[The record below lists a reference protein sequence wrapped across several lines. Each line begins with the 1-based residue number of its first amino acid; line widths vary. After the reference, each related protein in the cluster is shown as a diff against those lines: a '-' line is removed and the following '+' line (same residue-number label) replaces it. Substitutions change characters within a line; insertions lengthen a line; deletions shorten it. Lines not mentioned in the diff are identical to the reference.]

1 MSDAS
6 YLVPYEEYATDR
18 FEEKKS
24 KFIGELFR
32 VETQEDAVARLNE
45 VKAKY
50 RDARHHCYAYIIRE
64 GNYMRYSDDGE
75 PQGTA
80 GMPILEVL
88 RHAGVTNVCCVVTR
102 YFGGILLG
110 TGGLARAY
118 TKGAQIALRAAG
130 LSRMD
135 RYSTMLL
142 CCPYSLHDSIQKL
155 LPQFDA
161 SVEDIE
167 YGADVTLTIALP
179 EGAED
184 ALNTALMDATAGTVM
199 AEYIESRFMGRKV
212 TDDAET
218 EDE

>member
-1 MSDAS
+1 MGDSS
-6 YLVPYEEYATDR
+6 YLVPYEVYATDR
-18 FEEKKS
+18 FEEKRS
-24 KFIGELFR
+24 KFIGEMFR
-32 VETQEDAVARLNE
+32 VETPEQAVEKINE

-118 TKGAQIALRAAG
+118 TKGAQIALQAAG
-130 LSRMD
+130 LSQMD
-135 RYSTMLL
+135 RYSQMLL
-142 CCPYSLHDSIQKL
+142 SCPYNLLDAIQKI
-155 LPQFDA
+155 LPA
-161 SVEDIE
+161 HEATVEDTD
-167 YGADVTLTIALP
+167 YGVDVTLTIALP
-179 EGAED
+179 EGGEE
-184 ALNTALMDATAGTVM
+184 ALNTALMDASAGQVT
-199 AEYIESRFMGRKV
+199 AEYIESRFMGRRV
-212 TDDAET
+212 
-218 EDE
+218 

>member
-1 MSDAS
+1 MSDSS
-6 YLVPYEEYATDR
+6 YLVPYEVHATDR

-24 KFIGELFR
+24 KFIGDLWR
-32 VETQEDAVARLNE
+32 VETPEEAVEKINE
-45 VKAKY
+45 IKAKY

-75 PQGTA
+75 PGGTA

-118 TKGAQIALRAAG
+118 TRGAQIALEAAG
-130 LSRMD
+130 ISKMD
-135 RYSTMLL
+135 RYSLMLL
-142 CCPYSLHDSIQKL
+142 SCPYSMHDSIQKL
-155 LPQFDA
+155 LA
-161 SVEDIE
+161 EHEVGIEDID
-167 YGADVTLTIALP
+167 YGADVTLTITVQ
-179 EGAED
+179 EGGED
-184 ALNTALMDATAGTVM
+184 ALNRALMDATAGSVS

-212 TDDAET
+212 TEA
-218 EDE
+218 

>member
-1 MSDAS
+1 MSES
-6 YLVPYEEYATDR
+6 RYLVPYEEHATDR

-24 KFIGELFR
+24 KFIGDIYR
-32 VETQEDAVARLNE
+32 VETPEQAIEKLNE
-45 VKAKY
+45 VKNKY
-50 RDARHHCYAYIIRE
+50 RDARHHCFAYIIRE

-118 TKGAQIALRAAG
+118 TKGAKIALEAAG
-130 LSRMD
+130 LSQMD
-135 RYSTMLL
+135 RYSLMLV
-142 CCPYSLHDSIQKL
+142 CCPYSLHDAVQKL
-155 LPQFDA
+155 LPQYDA
-161 SVEDIE
+161 VVDDIE
-167 YGADVTLTIALP
+167 YGADVTLTVALP
-179 EGAED
+179 EGGEE
-184 ALNTALMDATAGTVM
+184 ALNTALMDATAGQVT

-212 TDDAET
+212 QDA
-218 EDE
+218 

>member
-1 MSDAS
+1 MGESS
-6 YLVPYEEYATDR
+6 YLVPFEEYATDR
-18 FEEKKS
+18 FEEKRS

-32 VETQEDAVARLNE
+32 VETPEQAVEKINE

-118 TKGAQIALRAAG
+118 TKGAQIVLEAAG
-130 LSRMD
+130 LSQMD
-135 RYSTMLL
+135 RYSLL
-142 CCPYSLHDSIQKL
+142 LLSCPYNLLDAVQKV
-155 LPQFDA
+155 LPEHGA
-161 SVEDIE
+161 SVEEIE
-167 YGADVTLTIALP
+167 YGADVTLTVALP
-179 EGAED
+179 EGGEET
-184 ALNTALMDATAGTVM
+184 LNTALMDATAGQVA
-199 AEYIESRFMGRKV
+199 AEYIESRFMGRRIK
-212 TDDAET
+212 
-218 EDE
+218 

>member
-1 MSDAS
+1 MGESS
-6 YLVPYEEYATDR
+6 YLVPFEEYATDR
-18 FEEKKS
+18 FEEKRS

-32 VETQEDAVARLNE
+32 VETPEQAVEKINA

-118 TKGAQIALRAAG
+118 TKGAQIALEAAG
-130 LSRMD
+130 LSQMD
-135 RYSTMLL
+135 RYSLL
-142 CCPYSLHDSIQKL
+142 LLSCPYNLLDAVQKV
-155 LPQFDA
+155 LPEHGA
-161 SVEDIE
+161 SVEEIE
-167 YGADVTLTIALP
+167 YGADVTLTVALP
-179 EGAED
+179 EGGEET
-184 ALNTALMDATAGTVM
+184 LNTALMDATAGQVA
-199 AEYIESRFMGRKV
+199 AEYIESRFMGRRIK
-212 TDDAET
+212 
-218 EDE
+218 

>member
-1 MSDAS
+1 MGESS
-6 YLVPYEEYATDR
+6 YLVPFEEYATDR
-18 FEEKKS
+18 FEEKRS

-32 VETQEDAVARLNE
+32 VETPEQAVEKINE

-80 GMPILEVL
+80 GMSILEVL

-118 TKGAQIALRAAG
+118 TKGAQIALEAAG
-130 LSRMD
+130 LSQMD
-135 RYSTMLL
+135 RYSLL
-142 CCPYSLHDSIQKL
+142 LLSCPYNLLDAVQKV
-155 LPQFDA
+155 LPEHGA
-161 SVEDIE
+161 SVEEIE
-167 YGADVTLTIALP
+167 YGADVTLTVALP
-179 EGAED
+179 EGGEET
-184 ALNTALMDATAGTVM
+184 LNTALMDATAGQVA
-199 AEYIESRFMGRKV
+199 AEYIESRFMGRRIK
-212 TDDAET
+212 
-218 EDE
+218 

>member
-1 MSDAS
+1 MGESS
-6 YLVPYEEYATDR
+6 YLVSFEEYATDR
-18 FEEKKS
+18 FEEKRS

-32 VETQEDAVARLNE
+32 VETPEQAVEKINE

-118 TKGAQIALRAAG
+118 TKGAQIALEAAG
-130 LSRMD
+130 LSQMD
-135 RYSTMLL
+135 RYSLL
-142 CCPYSLHDSIQKL
+142 LLSCPYNLLDAVQKV
-155 LPQFDA
+155 LPEHGA
-161 SVEDIE
+161 SVEEIE
-167 YGADVTLTIALP
+167 YGADVTLTVALP
-179 EGAED
+179 EGGEET
-184 ALNTALMDATAGTVM
+184 LNTALMDATAGQVA
-199 AEYIESRFMGRKV
+199 AEYIESRFMGRRIK
-212 TDDAET
+212 
-218 EDE
+218 

>member
-1 MSDAS
+1 MGESS
-6 YLVPYEEYATDR
+6 YLVPFEEYATDR
-18 FEEKKS
+18 FEEKRS

-32 VETQEDAVARLNE
+32 VETPEQAVEKINE

-75 PQGTA
+75 PQGTS

-118 TKGAQIALRAAG
+118 TKGAQIALEAAG
-130 LSRMD
+130 LSQMD
-135 RYSTMLL
+135 RYSLL
-142 CCPYSLHDSIQKL
+142 LLSCPYNLLDAVQKV
-155 LPQFDA
+155 LPEHGA
-161 SVEDIE
+161 SVEEIE
-167 YGADVTLTIALP
+167 YGADVTLTVALP
-179 EGAED
+179 EGGEET
-184 ALNTALMDATAGTVM
+184 LNTALMDATAGQVA
-199 AEYIESRFMGRKV
+199 AEYIESRFMGRRIK
-212 TDDAET
+212 
-218 EDE
+218 

>member
-1 MSDAS
+1 MGESS
-6 YLVPYEEYATDR
+6 YLVSFEEYATDR
-18 FEEKKS
+18 FEEKRS

-32 VETQEDAVARLNE
+32 VETPEQAVEKINE

-118 TKGAQIALRAAG
+118 TKGAQIALEAAG
-130 LSRMD
+130 LSQMD
-135 RYSTMLL
+135 RYSLL
-142 CCPYSLHDSIQKL
+142 LLGCPYNLLDAVQKV
-155 LPQFDA
+155 LPEHGA
-161 SVEDIE
+161 SVEEIE
-167 YGADVTLTIALP
+167 YGADVTLTVALP
-179 EGAED
+179 EGGEET
-184 ALNTALMDATAGTVM
+184 LNTALMDATAGQVA
-199 AEYIESRFMGRKV
+199 AEYIESRFMGRRIK
-212 TDDAET
+212 
-218 EDE
+218 

>member
-1 MSDAS
+1 MGESS
-6 YLVPYEEYATDR
+6 YLVPFEEYATDR
-18 FEEKKS
+18 FEEKRS

-32 VETQEDAVARLNE
+32 VETPEQAVEKINE

-118 TKGAQIALRAAG
+118 TKGAQIALEAAG
-130 LSRMD
+130 LSQMD
-135 RYSTMLL
+135 RYSLL
-142 CCPYSLHDSIQKL
+142 LLSCPYNLLDAVQKV
-155 LPQFDA
+155 LPEHGA
-161 SVEDIE
+161 SVEEIE
-167 YGADVTLTIALP
+167 YGADVTLTVALP
-179 EGAED
+179 EGGEET
-184 ALNTALMDATAGTVM
+184 LNTALMDATAGQVA
-199 AEYIESRFMGRKV
+199 AECIESRFMGRRIK
-212 TDDAET
+212 
-218 EDE
+218 

>member
-1 MSDAS
+1 MGESS
-6 YLVPYEEYATDR
+6 YLVPFEEYATDR
-18 FEEKKS
+18 VEEKRS

-32 VETQEDAVARLNE
+32 VETPEQAVEKINE

-118 TKGAQIALRAAG
+118 TKGAQIALEAAG
-130 LSRMD
+130 LSQMD
-135 RYSTMLL
+135 RYSLL
-142 CCPYSLHDSIQKL
+142 LLSCPYNLLDAVQKV
-155 LPQFDA
+155 LPEHGA
-161 SVEDIE
+161 SVEEIE
-167 YGADVTLTIALP
+167 YGADVTLTVALP
-179 EGAED
+179 EGGEET
-184 ALNTALMDATAGTVM
+184 LNTALMDATAGQVA
-199 AEYIESRFMGRKV
+199 AEYIESRFMGRRIK
-212 TDDAET
+212 
-218 EDE
+218 

>member
-1 MSDAS
+1 MGESS
-6 YLVPYEEYATDR
+6 YLVPFEEYATDR
-18 FEEKKS
+18 FEEKRS

-32 VETQEDAVARLNE
+32 VETPEQAVEKINE

-118 TKGAQIALRAAG
+118 TKGAQIALEAAG
-130 LSRMD
+130 LSQMD
-135 RYSTMLL
+135 RYSLL
-142 CCPYSLHDSIQKL
+142 LLSCPYNLLDAVQKV
-155 LPQFDA
+155 LPEHGA
-161 SVEDIE
+161 SVEEIE
-167 YGADVTLTIALP
+167 YGAVFP
-179 EGAED
+179 KE
-184 ALNTALMDATAGTVM
+184 
-199 AEYIESRFMGRKV
+199 
-212 TDDAET
+212 
-218 EDE
+218 

>member
-1 MSDAS
+1 MGESS
-6 YLVPYEEYATDR
+6 YLVPFEEYATDR
-18 FEEKKS
+18 FEEKRS

-32 VETQEDAVARLNE
+32 VETPEQAVEKINE

-110 TGGLARAY
+110 TGVLARAY
-118 TKGAQIALRAAG
+118 TKGAQIALEAAG
-130 LSRMD
+130 LSQMD
-135 RYSTMLL
+135 RYSLL
-142 CCPYSLHDSIQKL
+142 LLSCPYNLLDAVQKV
-155 LPQFDA
+155 LPEHGA
-161 SVEDIE
+161 SVEEIE
-167 YGADVTLTIALP
+167 YGADVTLTVALP
-179 EGAED
+179 EGGEET
-184 ALNTALMDATAGTVM
+184 LNTALMDATAGQVA
-199 AEYIESRFMGRKV
+199 AEYIESRFMGRRIK
-212 TDDAET
+212 
-218 EDE
+218 

>member
-1 MSDAS
+1 MGESS
-6 YLVPYEEYATDR
+6 YLVPFEEYATDR
-18 FEEKKS
+18 FEEKRS

-32 VETQEDAVARLNE
+32 VETPEQAVEKINE

-75 PQGTA
+75 PQGPA

-118 TKGAQIALRAAG
+118 TKGAQIALEAAG
-130 LSRMD
+130 LSHMD
-135 RYSTMLL
+135 RYSLL
-142 CCPYSLHDSIQKL
+142 LLSCPYNLLDAVQKV
-155 LPQFDA
+155 LPEHGA
-161 SVEDIE
+161 SVEGIE
-167 YGADVTLTIALP
+167 YGADVTLTVALP
-179 EGAED
+179 EGGEET
-184 ALNTALMDATAGTVM
+184 LNTALMDATAGQVA
-199 AEYIESRFMGRKV
+199 AEYIESRFMGRRIK
-212 TDDAET
+212 
-218 EDE
+218 

>member
-1 MSDAS
+1 MGESS
-6 YLVPYEEYATDR
+6 YLVPFEEYATDR
-18 FEEKKS
+18 FEEKRS

-32 VETQEDAVARLNE
+32 VETPEQAVEKINE

-118 TKGAQIALRAAG
+118 TKGAQIALEAAG
-130 LSRMD
+130 LSQMD
-135 RYSTMLL
+135 RYSLL
-142 CCPYSLHDSIQKL
+142 LLSCPYNLLDAVQKA
-155 LPQFDA
+155 LPEHGA
-161 SVEDIE
+161 SVEEIE
-167 YGADVTLTIALP
+167 YGADVTLTVALP
-179 EGAED
+179 EGGEET
-184 ALNTALMDATAGTVM
+184 LNTALMDATAGQVA
-199 AEYIESRFMGRKV
+199 AEYIESRFMGRRIK
-212 TDDAET
+212 
-218 EDE
+218 

>member
-1 MSDAS
+1 MGDSS

-18 FEEKKS
+18 FEEKRS

-32 VETQEDAVARLNE
+32 VETPEQAVEAINQ

-118 TKGAQIALRAAG
+118 TKGAQIALKAAG
-130 LSRMD
+130 LSQMD
-135 RYSTMLL
+135 RYSQMLL
-142 CCPYSLHDSIQKL
+142 SCPYSLLDSIQKI
-155 LPQFDA
+155 LPEHDA
-161 SVEDIE
+161 TVEETD

-179 EGAED
+179 EGGED
-184 ALNTALMDATAGTVM
+184 ALNTALMDASAGQVS

-212 TDDAET
+212 EPSAN
-218 EDE
+218 

>member
-1 MSDAS
+1 MGESS
-6 YLVPYEEYATDR
+6 YLVPFEEYATDR
-18 FEEKKS
+18 FEEKRS

-32 VETQEDAVARLNE
+32 VETPEQAVENINE

-50 RDARHHCYAYIIRE
+50 RDARHHCYAYIISE

-118 TKGAQIALRAAG
+118 TKGAQIALEAAG
-130 LSRMD
+130 LSQMD
-135 RYSTMLL
+135 RYSLL
-142 CCPYSLHDSIQKL
+142 LLSCPYNLLDAVQKV
-155 LPQFDA
+155 LPEHGA
-161 SVEDIE
+161 SVEEIE
-167 YGADVTLTIALP
+167 YGADVTLTVALP
-179 EGAED
+179 EGGEET
-184 ALNTALMDATAGTVM
+184 LNTALMDATAGQVA
-199 AEYIESRFMGRKV
+199 AEYIESRFMGRRIK
-212 TDDAET
+212 
-218 EDE
+218 

>member
-1 MSDAS
+1 MGESS
-6 YLVPYEEYATDR
+6 YLVPFEEYATDR
-18 FEEKKS
+18 FEEKRS

-32 VETQEDAVARLNE
+32 VETPEQAVEKINA

-118 TKGAQIALRAAG
+118 TKGAQIALEAAG
-130 LSRMD
+130 LSQMD
-135 RYSTMLL
+135 RYSLL
-142 CCPYSLHDSIQKL
+142 LLSCPYNLLDAVQKV
-155 LPQFDA
+155 LPEHGA
-161 SVEDIE
+161 SVEGIE
-167 YGADVTLTIALP
+167 YGADVTLTVALP
-179 EGAED
+179 EGGEET
-184 ALNTALMDATAGTVM
+184 LNTALMDATAGQVA
-199 AEYIESRFMGRKV
+199 AEYIESRFMGRRIK
-212 TDDAET
+212 
-218 EDE
+218 

>member
-1 MSDAS
+1 MGESS
-6 YLVPYEEYATDR
+6 YLVPFEEYATDR
-18 FEEKKS
+18 FEEKRS

-32 VETQEDAVARLNE
+32 VETPEQAVEKINE
-45 VKAKY
+45 VQAKY

-118 TKGAQIALRAAG
+118 TKGAQIALEAAG
-130 LSRMD
+130 LSQMD
-135 RYSTMLL
+135 RYSLL
-142 CCPYSLHDSIQKL
+142 LLSCPYNLLDAVQKV
-155 LPQFDA
+155 LPEHGA
-161 SVEDIE
+161 SVEEIE
-167 YGADVTLTIALP
+167 YGADVTLTVALP
-179 EGAED
+179 EGGEET
-184 ALNTALMDATAGTVM
+184 LNTALMDATAGQVA
-199 AEYIESRFMGRKV
+199 AEYIESRFMGRRIK
-212 TDDAET
+212 
-218 EDE
+218 

>member
-1 MSDAS
+1 MGESS
-6 YLVPYEEYATDR
+6 YLVPFEEYATDR
-18 FEEKKS
+18 FEEKRS

-32 VETQEDAVARLNE
+32 VETPEQAVEKINE

-64 GNYMRYSDDGE
+64 GNYMHYSDDGE

-118 TKGAQIALRAAG
+118 TKGAQIALEAAG
-130 LSRMD
+130 LSQMD
-135 RYSTMLL
+135 RYSLL
-142 CCPYSLHDSIQKL
+142 LLSCPYNLLDAVQKV
-155 LPQFDA
+155 LPEHGA
-161 SVEDIE
+161 SVEEIE
-167 YGADVTLTIALP
+167 YGADVTLTVALP
-179 EGAED
+179 EGGEET
-184 ALNTALMDATAGTVM
+184 LNTALMDATAGQVA
-199 AEYIESRFMGRKV
+199 AEYIESRFMGRRIK
-212 TDDAET
+212 
-218 EDE
+218 

>member
-1 MSDAS
+1 MGESS
-6 YLVPYEEYATDR
+6 YLVPFEEYATDR
-18 FEEKKS
+18 FEEKRS

-32 VETQEDAVARLNE
+32 VETPEQAVEKINE

-118 TKGAQIALRAAG
+118 TKGAQIALEAAG
-130 LSRMD
+130 LSQMD
-135 RYSTMLL
+135 RYSLL
-142 CCPYSLHDSIQKL
+142 LLSCPYNLLDAVQKV
-155 LPQFDA
+155 LPEHGA
-161 SVEDIE
+161 SVEEIE
-167 YGADVTLTIALP
+167 YGADVTLTVALP
-179 EGAED
+179 EGGEET
-184 ALNTALMDATAGTVM
+184 LNTALMDATAGQVA
-199 AEYIESRFMGRKV
+199 AEYIESRFMGRRIK
-212 TDDAET
+212 
-218 EDE
+218 

>member
-1 MSDAS
+1 MNDS
-6 YLVPYEEYATDR
+6 YLVPAGYGEGLYEDR
-18 FEEKKS
+18 RS
-24 KFIGELFR
+24 KFIGEIFP
-32 VETQEDAVARLNE
+32 VETPEEAIARIAE

-118 TKGAQIALRAAG
+118 TKGAQIALEAAG
-130 LSRMD
+130 LSQMD
-135 RYSTMLL
+135 RYSLL
-142 CCPYSLHDSIQKL
+142 LLSCPYNLLDAVQKV
-155 LPQFDA
+155 LPEHGA
-161 SVEDIE
+161 SVEEIE
-167 YGADVTLTIALP
+167 YGADVTLTVALP
-179 EGAED
+179 EGGEET
-184 ALNTALMDATAGTVM
+184 LNTALMDATAGQVA
-199 AEYIESRFMGRKV
+199 AEYIESRFMGRRIK
-212 TDDAET
+212 
-218 EDE
+218 

>member
-1 MSDAS
+1 MGESS
-6 YLVPYEEYATDR
+6 YLVPFEEYATDR
-18 FEEKKS
+18 FEEKRS

-32 VETQEDAVARLNE
+32 VETPEQAVEKINE

-118 TKGAQIALRAAG
+118 TKGAPIALEAAG
-130 LSRMD
+130 LSQMD
-135 RYSTMLL
+135 RYSLL
-142 CCPYSLHDSIQKL
+142 LLSCPYNLLDAVQKV
-155 LPQFDA
+155 LPEHGA
-161 SVEDIE
+161 SVEEIE
-167 YGADVTLTIALP
+167 YGADVTLTVALP
-179 EGAED
+179 EGGEET
-184 ALNTALMDATAGTVM
+184 LNTALMDATAGQVA
-199 AEYIESRFMGRKV
+199 AEYIESRFMGRRIK
-212 TDDAET
+212 
-218 EDE
+218 

>member
-1 MSDAS
+1 MGESS
-6 YLVPYEEYATDR
+6 YLVPFEEYATDR
-18 FEEKKS
+18 FEEKRS

-32 VETQEDAVARLNE
+32 VETPEQAVEKINE

-50 RDARHHCYAYIIRE
+50 RDARHHCYAYIIRK

-118 TKGAQIALRAAG
+118 TKGAQIALEAAG
-130 LSRMD
+130 LSQMD
-135 RYSTMLL
+135 RYSLL
-142 CCPYSLHDSIQKL
+142 LLSCPYNLLDAVQKV
-155 LPQFDA
+155 LPEHGA
-161 SVEDIE
+161 SVEEIE
-167 YGADVTLTIALP
+167 YGAEVTLTVALP
-179 EGAED
+179 EGGEET
-184 ALNTALMDATAGTVM
+184 LNTALMDATAGQVA
-199 AEYIESRFMGRKV
+199 AEYIESRFMGRRIK
-212 TDDAET
+212 
-218 EDE
+218 

>member
-1 MSDAS
+1 MSEHS
-6 YLVPYEEYATDR
+6 YLVPYEEHGTDR

-24 KFIGELFR
+24 KFIGDIYR
-32 VETQEDAVARLNE
+32 VETPEEAVAKINE

-50 RDARHHCYAYIIRE
+50 RDSRHHCYAYIIRE

-88 RHAGVTNVCCVVTR
+88 RHAGVTNAVCIVTR

-118 TKGAQIALRAAG
+118 TKGAQIALAAAG
-130 LSRMD
+130 LAQMD
-135 RYSTMLL
+135 RYSLMLL
-142 CCPYSLHDSIQKL
+142 SCPYNMHDTIQKL
-155 LPQFDA
+155 LPEHDA
-161 SVEDIE
+161 TVDDIE

-179 EGAED
+179 EGREEE
-184 ALNTALMDATAGTVM
+184 LNRALMDATAGSVT
-199 AEYIESRFMGRKV
+199 AEYVESRFMGRKV
-212 TDDAET
+212 SD
-218 EDE
+218 